1 MYACFGRCIQ
11 HSARKLFRLKEEIFV
26 GMVRV
31 RLLLHFFSRSQAP
44 RTNGFAVAIL
54 TLAYEAAEGADFLLI
69 RSSHKQNPF

>member
-1 MYACFGRCIQ
+1 MPALGVALSTQ

-44 RTNGFAVAIL
+44 RTNGFAVAI
-54 TLAYEAAEGADFLLI
+54 
-69 RSSHKQNPF
+69 